1 MVYKSQWYMHR
12 IFVWFISLSKL
23 STVSNA
29 YLLFYYGS
37 EETEDLYEMTKSSF
51 SIYVRSI
58 SQPMS
63 LKDIAKTWDK
73 CARGALTEYAQ
84 KSGGGTF
91 SSKYGNWMNC

>member
-1 MVYKSQWYMHR
+1 MHN

-29 YLLFYYGS
+29 YLKFYYGS
-37 EETEDLYEMTKSSF
+37 EESEDLYEMTKSSF
-51 SIYVRSI
+51 SISFRCL
-58 SQPMS
+58 SQPIS
-63 LKDIAKTWDK
+63 VKDIAKTWDK

-91 SSKYGNWMNC
+91 TSKYGTWKNC